1 MSYENHL
8 QTDKN
13 LGHSNLGHSPSTNL
27 GNPSSPANEVA
38 SAPIS
43 MVYTNQQQHHKPPVN
58 NQYITYQHTTMEIPR
73 FEYPKFRYDYG
84 WPDYSYTRPLYVE
97 RYPNPYKVREDDRI
111 SQFFIGSATVVGLFI
126 LYKILEK
133 NK

>member
-1 MSYENHL
+1 MSYEN
-8 QTDKN
+8 DKDLGNIN
-13 LGHSNLGHSPSTNL
+13 LGKSES
-27 GNPSSPANEVA
+27 VA
-38 SAPIS
+38 KSESIPIK
-43 MVYTNQQQHHKPPVN
+43 MVYTNPQIPNQQHVN
-58 NQYITYQHTTMEIPR
+58 VNYNTIYEIPR